1 VSADEAIGRHG
12 ANIHAEALPGRE
24 ALVYHCRVPP
34 ALRIIRKSSFA
45 PKPWKN
51 GGGVT
56 HEALRMPAEGD
67 TFAWRVSVAHIETSG
82 PFSDFTGYERNMV
95 LLKGEGLKL
104 NFPGGSERYLKRV
117 GELVR
122 FDGALAADCSLL
134 GGPCVDL
141 NLMVAKAHAAV
152 AEVEWLA
159 GKKER
164 CASALPGEDTLIFG
178 IEAALAVTFDAKTLV
193 LEPWDL
199 GWLASG
205 SAQVRLLDSRAGANP
220 SAVFFATISY

>member
-1 VSADEAIGRHG
+1 LCIIAS
-12 ANIHAEALPGRE
+12 
-24 ALVYHCRVPP
+24 VPP
-34 ALRIIRKSSFA
+34 ALRIIRKSSFV

-67 TFAWRVSVAHIETSG
+67 SFEWRVSVAHIEASG

-95 LLKGEGLKL
+95 LLKGEGFKL
-104 NFPGGSERYLKRV
+104 GFPDGSEHSLKRV

-122 FDGALAADCSLL
+122 FDGALALDCSLL
-134 GGPCVDL
+134 DGPCVDL
-141 NLMVAKAHAAV
+141 NLMVAKAQAAT

-159 GKKER
+159 GTKER
-164 CASALPGEDTLIFG
+164 CARAAPGESTLIFG
-178 IEAALAVTFDAKTLV
+178 IEAALAVTIEAKTLV

-199 GWLASG
+199 GCLANG

-220 SAVFFATISY
+220 SAVFFATISH